1 LQSLHRPSF
10 GKTASSVNAA
20 RSSPAA
26 PRGLEL
32 TVFFAG
38 VASLAAEIAA
48 SRLVAPYFGSSN
60 VVWANVIGLMLA
72 FLALGYWL
80 GGRLADAH
88 PRPRVLALVLL
99 AAALLLAAVPFAARP
114 LLRSALHGFDAIS
127 IGVVAG
133 SFAGVLALF
142 ALPVT
147 LVGAAAPFAVRLAL
161 VDVADAGRVAGR
173 LYAIS
178 TLGSILGTFLSAF
191 VAIPVLGTQR
201 TLLATAGLLVLGA
214 LPLAPRTAVAVG
226 VAVAAAAALPPG
238 GVKRSDGVLWE
249 AESPYQYVRV
259 VELEGGARAL
269 QLNEGVADQSLWYP
283 HSVLTGGYWD
293 LFLVLPKLLDRP
305 PRTMLVIGDAGGTI
319 PRAFGR
325 FYPNVRID
333 GVELDP
339 KVSEAGRRFLGL
351 DANPR
356 LHTITADGRV
366 FLERTDRRY
375 DLIVVDAYRQPY
387 IPFHLATRE
396 FFALLRAHLAPGG
409 AVALNVAATPADR
422 QLTDAVAATLGSAF
436 PQVWRWRALRFSD
449 LVFAFEARERR
460 TRLVHRAAGVAPPLQ
475 PLVPRFRSEL
485 AEVRPAG
492 RPWTDDRAP
501 VEWVT
506 DRMLAEQIASGEGL
520 DERLL
525 PTRP

>member
-1 LQSLHRPSF
+1 M
-10 GKTASSVNAA
+10 NAA
-20 RSSPAA
+20 CA
-26 PRGLEL
+26 PRGLGL
-32 TVFFAG
+32 TVFLAG

-80 GGRLADAH
+80 GGRLADAR
-88 PRPRVLALVLL
+88 PQPRVLALVLL

-114 LLRSALHGFDAIS
+114 LLRTALHGFDAIS
-127 IGVVAG
+127 VGVVAG

-161 VDVADAGRVAGR
+161 VDVADAGRTAGR

-178 TLGSILGTFLSAF
+178 TAGSILGTFLAAF
-191 VAIPVLGTQR
+191 GGIPFLGTQR
-201 TLLATAGLLVLGA
+201 TLLATAGLLALGA
-214 LPLAPRTAVAVG
+214 LPLAPRAALAVG
-226 VAVAAAAALPPG
+226 AAVAAAAALPPG
-238 GVKRSDGVLWE
+238 GVKRSADVLWE
-249 AESPYQYVRV
+249 AESQYQYVRV
-259 VELEGGARAL
+259 VELDGGARAL
-269 QLNEGVADQSLWYP
+269 QLNEGVADQSIWYP
-283 HSVLTGGYWD
+283 RSVLTGGYWD

-325 FYPNVRID
+325 FYPQVRID

-339 KVSEAGRRFLGL
+339 TVTEAGRRFLGV

-356 LHTITADGRV
+356 LRTITADGRV

-387 IPFHLATRE
+387 IPFHLATTE
-396 FFALLRAHLAPGG
+396 FFRLVRAHLEPGG
-409 AVALNVAATPADR
+409 AVALNVAATPRDR
-422 QLTDAVAATLGSAF
+422 ELTDAVAATVGAAF

-449 LVFAFEARERR
+449 LVFAFERRQARAELAR
-460 TRLVHRAAGVAPPLQ
+460 RAARVAPALQ
-475 PLVPRFRSEL
+475 PLVPRFRAEL
-485 AEVRPAG
+485 AEVHPG
-492 RPWTDDRAP
+492 GEPWTDDRAP
-501 VEWVT
+501 VEAVT